1 MKYRLDDE
9 LEDDIRENIVNYNEE
24 GAGMEFK

>member
-24 GAGMEFK
+24 GAGIEFK